1 MTLNSVR
8 AASLLSTD
16 LKSASPKEAAT
27 LAWTGYQL
35 QKSPTALPDAQAAA
49 DCLKLAASLSLADAL
64 LETGARQ
71 LQTGADANTA
81 VDALIKAAQ
90 AYASGNAVTDPAPA
104 KRAEVIRQ
112 LGQPSAL
119 PTISARATKAA
130 ADKAADA
137 HDLAK
142 LCYDAGGR
150 DGPILLAN
158 ESLAAVSVYTG
169 VDLNPVVALLRE
181 GERRSSA
188 AAMVK
193 LAELFFE
200 RTANFAEKGD
210 DRFNDQQRRA
220 LLQKASDMDH
230 PTALFI
236 LGGIHMGDRN
246 FDSALVCFR
255 RAETLGVP
263 NAARMIATV
272 QRQIKASPVP

>member
-1 MTLNSVR
+1 LQNGG
-8 AASLLSTD
+8 D
-16 LKSASPKEAAT
+16 AT
-27 LAWTGYQL
+27 
-35 QKSPTALPDAQAAA
+35 
-49 DCLKLAASLSLADAL
+49 
-64 LETGARQ
+64 
-71 LQTGADANTA
+71 NA

-90 AYASGNAVTDPAPA
+90 AYASGNAVTDPAPQ

-112 LGQPSAL
+112 LGQPSSL
-119 PTISARATKAA
+119 TVISARATKAA
-130 ADKAADA
+130 TDKAADA
-137 HDLAK
+137 HDLAQI
-142 LCYDAGGR
+142 CYDAGGR

-158 ESLAAVSVYTG
+158 ESLAAVSGYTG

-193 LAELFFE
+193 LAELFFD
-200 RTANFAEKGD
+200 RTATFAEKGD

-230 PTALFI
+230 PTALFT

-272 QRQIKASPVP
+272 QRQITATPVP